1 MKTRNRLISA
11 VLTLALLCP
20 MLAFML
26 PLEADAALVPDDGVS
41 STSSSNLIY
50 EEWNFDDLGDGAS
63 MSKGYINAHINGS
76 FDASLFSGTWTAV
89 TDNESGRKYVKTT
102 DSYFKLYD
110 PQLLLLNNPYEVS
123 FDFMLASDSNNTDT
137 SLLMWDNDI
146 TDDVRHAFL
155 RYSPDDGN
163 IGYYISS
170 AESNKTSEIFVAPSV
185 APKGSWHN
193 FRVRI
198 SPATGVIIVW
208 IDGAYKF
215 QYVNEYLKA
224 NAASAKNSALYIGYT
239 WDSNRTTCLDNIKLT
254 ELKIDET
261 LEFMPEIPAAVGG
274 EWSFESATVEN
285 GAGITATLG
294 SDSAHIGKKSGVGN
308 DTGMYYIDADEGN
321 VSGLHYAFGEPLYNF
336 ETVTLS
342 YRTRY
347 KSVTNW
353 TNMFIFKNASNT
365 EKVLLRVNAVPAT
378 SSASQLDW
386 RDQSDK
392 QTATDG
398 TIKANIWYTFNLEV
412 LPHRGLVNVT
422 VTPDAD
428 SGETAWSFT
437 ATRTDIKDLC
447 DSGNALSFYIYR
459 QIGTQADM
467 CIDDVKITTSRYTAK
482 DISGSWNFDSKSL
495 ASADGLSAPVTSNM
509 EYVADPSVKVAEGE
523 NATDYVLHTEY
534 TSGKD
539 NSPCGPDM
547 TFEGWLKEYESI
559 TISFKIYYAAAN
571 NWTNVI
577 RFKNASG
584 AQKPLLRVESYSNG
598 LGLAYR
604 NGTTYINS
612 KGETVDNQYGTYNG
626 STAAKLTKDAW
637 NDISVT
643 ITPSTG
649 DFTVSLNGTALRATS
664 GGSTT
669 FNNELI
675 KELYDNNKS
684 LSFQLYY
691 HSKMQASTYFDDLEV
706 EAKLVEVDTS
716 AELKNRLNAEF
727 VDPAFSVVNPDS
739 TSRSYSEWKI
749 AEDTSH
755 IPTDINELIDFETLT
770 VDTADTWLTAD
781 ELSPLFGNGFS
792 GFSSSLNYNSK
803 DYWKVVADPISGGTR
818 GNVISCVD
826 KKVATFL
833 INDKNK
839 LAMSNKYEISFDI
852 LLTKDF
858 TFTSETN
865 LLWWSD
871 NGTSNRKA
879 ILRYKM
885 EDGNSDGVKD
895 IKLGYRMY
903 DGDTQSYGSGD
914 VAYLTVGTN
923 TWHNVKVVMDI
934 SLTGQNNTWVSV
946 DGKEYYAFE
955 QKYFPANYS
964 TASASSVFGIHHSY
978 TGAGDMGI
986 YLDNIS
992 FKVDLDQSQYESNYV
1007 LQTNTDKSTASTLA
1021 IKDSQKYLARQ
1032 PFEVSFD
1039 YCVNEVSGYINLM
1052 RLNMN
1057 GTWFSIW
1064 RVTNQYGVTH
1074 YTSTP
1079 YAKTVIPSSTSG
1091 YNLPPNVTPVSKLTQ
1106 GQWYNVRAVIN
1117 PLNGHIMCYWDN
1129 VLVSDYNI
1137 NDVFIDESGASLDV
1151 CGANESK
1158 RDNVIIELAAAV
1170 GVSVVN
1176 SSFDNVRIR
1185 TLERHEYTK
1194 TCIGN
1199 ADFDDLTA
1207 GSALTAD
1214 SFMLTSGGIYT
1225 TAVNGS
1231 FTVEGSELGNY
1242 LAVGVVEGNSIDI
1255 GLTTDYNPLA
1265 AGVVAF
1271 EGNFNLKSFGT
1282 EGTLDLLSLVRDGGN
1297 TLPLLK
1303 VDTDGK
1309 LYMGTETNAV
1319 YTLKSGELYNV
1330 KLLMSGASGL
1340 LTLYINGKLVTAG
1353 VSMGITS
1360 APNLTYKDDMNNTY
1374 VFNNQRFESYFAY
1387 GEDGAKRKTVSG
1399 LDLYEAATYDF
1410 TAIAWPNDTLKLL
1423 GATGAGTWQVIADDI
1438 SLTRDEYADLYY
1450 NNYENISRLH
1460 GMSSSV
1466 YGSYVASMKYA
1477 DETVDNVTNGY
1488 ATMSNDKGG
1497 GRVGFWD
1504 NNSMLWGRDFVAQMD
1519 FRLNS
1524 IPDSLYYN
1532 LFTFVTGAAP
1542 DAITTWGSLLRIDSE
1557 GNLYKPEQEG
1567 GAYVS
1572 LGKQIPKEKWV
1583 NIAVAVSVNP
1593 WGNPTRSNNYMVR
1606 SVLVKVYVGREVV
1619 DTYVARVTSHLF
1631 DSLLR
1636 FCVESANNAI
1646 DIDVDNTRVYYGTSL
1661 RGNDAASDGSGIKFE
1676 GYNALTID
1684 FEKESFFDEA
1694 QLNAIDYVDWRYSA
1708 LGTTLTDLND
1718 ATVTIS
1724 EKVTKDDNSFFRIR
1738 RPSFNNKP
1746 VAYMDYNLGTM
1757 GDYGEIYSIEM
1768 DIRYTD
1774 TLGHSMDVVELFER
1788 NLTGSLV
1795 LLSILGTN
1803 DDYSNTYYF
1812 ENDGIRYYLCDKS
1825 GALLHVNPAGD
1836 GEFSE
1841 IGLVVN
1847 ETEGYYSIWIDG
1859 QNAYYHADG
1868 GTSGEVVS
1876 AYKVPLEYEK
1886 QPSATVCDPVARLL
1900 RATDNRV
1907 TNSIIDVDNISI
1919 DVIKNGMAPVL
1930 YGEQVLNVGGAVRFV
1945 ATVDTL
1951 YSNAV
1956 GFEVVANSNG
1966 AVSESGNTDK
1976 NSPVVYSSIWEE
1988 SGKGLN
1994 KVTADKLGG
2003 RYIAVMTVTGIIDT
2017 AEYTFVITPYVY
2029 LFGEKVYGD
2038 AKTITYNHVKAGE
2051 AE

>member
-76 FDASLFSGTWTAV
+76 FDASMFSGTWTAV

-261 LEFMPEIPAAVGG
+261 LEFMPEIPATVGG
-274 EWSFESATVEN
+274 SWDFESDVIKN
-285 GAGITATLG
+285 GSGITATLG

-353 TNMFIFKNASNT
+353 TNMFIFRNASDA
-365 EKVLLRVNAVPAT
+365 EKVLLRVNAVPAPTTGATELRWRNANDIET
-378 SSASQLDW
+378 STNRALSAN
-386 RDQSDK
+386 
-392 QTATDG
+392 T
-398 TIKANIWYTFNLEV
+398 WYTFKLEI

-459 QIGTQADM
+459 QNGTQADM
-467 CIDDVKITTSRYTAK
+467 CIDDVKITTSRFAVK
-482 DISGSWNFDSKSL
+482 DVSGSWDFDSKSL

-534 TSGKD
+534 TSGTN
-539 NSPCGPDM
+539 NSPYGPDM
-547 TFEGWLKEYESI
+547 TFEGRLKEYESI

-584 AQKPLLRVESYSNG
+584 AQKPLLRVGSYSSG

-604 NGTTYINS
+604 NGATYINA

-649 DFTVSLNGTALRATS
+649 DFPVSLNGTALRATS

-669 FNNELI
+669 FNNVLI

-706 EAKLVEVDTS
+706 EAKLVEGDT
-716 AELKNRLNAEF
+716 ATELKERLNAEF

-770 VDTADTWLTAD
+770 VD
-781 ELSPLFGNGFS
+781 
-792 GFSSSLNYNSK
+792 
-803 DYWKVVADPISGGTR
+803 
-818 GNVISCVD
+818 
-826 KKVATFL
+826 
-833 INDKNK
+833 
-839 LAMSNKYEISFDI
+839 
-852 LLTKDF
+852 
-858 TFTSETN
+858 
-865 LLWWSD
+865 
-871 NGTSNRKA
+871 
-879 ILRYKM
+879 
-885 EDGNSDGVKD
+885 
-895 IKLGYRMY
+895 
-903 DGDTQSYGSGD
+903 
-914 VAYLTVGTN
+914 
-923 TWHNVKVVMDI
+923 
-934 SLTGQNNTWVSV
+934 
-946 DGKEYYAFE
+946 
-955 QKYFPANYS
+955 
-964 TASASSVFGIHHSY
+964 
-978 TGAGDMGI
+978 
-986 YLDNIS
+986 
-992 FKVDLDQSQYESNYV
+992 DQSAYEKNYV

-1039 YCVNEVSGYINLM
+1039 YCVNQVSGYINLM

-1064 RVTNQYGVTH
+1064 RVTDQYGVTH

-1079 YAKTVIPSSTSG
+1079 YAKTVISSSTSG
-1091 YNLPPNVTPVSKLTQ
+1091 YNLPPNVTSVSKLTP

-1225 TAVNGS
+1225 TAVNGG
-1231 FTVEGSELGNY
+1231 FTVEGGELGNY
-1242 LAVGVVEGNSIDI
+1242 LAADVVAGNSIDI

-1360 APNLTYKDDMNNTY
+1360 APNLTYKDDMDNTY

-1387 GEDGAKRKTVSG
+1387 GEDGTKRKTFSG

-1423 GATGAGTWQVIADDI
+1423 GATGTGTWRVMADDI
-1438 SLTRDEYADLYY
+1438 SLMRDEYADLYY

-1488 ATMSNDKGG
+1488 ATMSGTTGG

-1519 FRLNS
+1519 IRLNS
-1524 IPDSLYYN
+1524 IPEGLYYN
-1532 LFTFVTGAAP
+1532 MFALVTGTSPNA
-1542 DAITTWGSLLRIDSE
+1542 TNNWGSLLRVDSN
-1557 GNLYKPEQEG
+1557 GTLYKPEKESN
-1567 GAYVS
+1567 AYVS
-1572 LGKQIPKEKWV
+1572 IGEIPTKEWV
-1583 NIAVAVSVNP
+1583 NVAVAVSTDPWENP
-1593 WGNPTRSNNYMVR
+1593 SANTNRRVT
-1606 SVLVKVYVGREVV
+1606 VKVFVKRELV
-1619 DTYVARVTSHLF
+1619 TTFVARTTSHLF

-1684 FEKESFFDEA
+1684 FEKDTFFDEA

-1994 KVTADKLGG
+1994 KVTADELGG

>member
-11 VLTLALLCP
+11 LLTLALLCP
-20 MLAFML
+20 MLTFML
-26 PLEADAALVPDDGVS
+26 PLEADAALVPDDGVK
-41 STSSSNLIY
+41 STSSSNSIY
-50 EEWNFDDLGDGAS
+50 EEWNFDDLADGANVT
-63 MSKGYINAHINGS
+63 KGYINSHINGS
-76 FDASLFSGTWTAV
+76 FDASLFSGTWKAV
-89 TDNESGRKYVKTT
+89 TDAETGRKYITSSN
-102 DSYFKLYD
+102 DYFKLND
-110 PQLLLLNNPYEVS
+110 PELLLLNNPYEVS
-123 FDFMLASDSNNTDT
+123 FDMLVDPSSDNTDT
-137 SLLMWDNDI
+137 SLLLWCNDG
-146 TDDVRHAFL
+146 VGGEGARYALL
-155 RYSPDDGN
+155 RYSPSEGN
-163 IGYYISS
+163 IGYYTTSATSS
-170 AESNKTSEIFVAPSV
+170 KTGEQFEAINA
-185 APKGSWHN
+185 APKGEWHN
-193 FRVRI
+193 IRARI
-198 SPATGVIIVW
+198 SPATGVVILWV
-208 IDGAYKF
+208 DGEYRF

-224 NAASAKNSALYIGYT
+224 NAASSAHSALFIWYT
-239 WDSNRTTCLDNIKLT
+239 WNSTRTICLDNIKLT

-261 LEFMPEIPAAVGG
+261 LEFMPEIPATVGG
-274 EWSFESATVEN
+274 SWDFESDVIKN

-294 SDSAHIGKKSGVGN
+294 SDSAHIGKKSDVGN
-308 DTGMYYIDADEGN
+308 DTGMYYLDSKSN
-321 VSGLHYAFGEPLYNF
+321 STSSGLHYAFGEPLYNF
-336 ETVTLS
+336 ETVTVS
-342 YRTRY
+342 YRARY
-347 KSVTNW
+347 ASVASW
-353 TNMFIFKNASNT
+353 TNMFIFKNASKT

-412 LPHRGLVNVT
+412 LPHKGLVNVT

-447 DSGNALSFYIYR
+447 DSGNVLSFYIYR
-459 QIGTQADM
+459 QSGIKADV
-467 CIDDVKITTSRYTAK
+467 CIDDVKITTSRFAVK
-482 DISGSWNFDSKSL
+482 DVSGSWDFDSKSL
-495 ASADGLSAPVTSNM
+495 ASADGLSAPVTSDM

-523 NATDYVLHTEY
+523 TATDYVLHTKY
-534 TSGKD
+534 TSGTN
-539 NSPCGPDM
+539 NSPYGPDM
-547 TFEGWLKEYESI
+547 TFGGRLKEYESI
-559 TISFKIYYAAAN
+559 TISFKIYYAAAS

-584 AQKPLLRVESYSNG
+584 AQKPLLRVGSYSNG

-669 FNNELI
+669 FNNVLI

-706 EAKLVEVDTS
+706 EAKLVEGDT
-716 AELKNRLNAEF
+716 ATELKERLNAEF

-739 TSRSYSEWKI
+739 TSRSYSEWEI
-749 AEDTSH
+749 AE
-755 IPTDINELIDFETLT
+755 N
-770 VDTADTWLTAD
+770 
-781 ELSPLFGNGFS
+781 
-792 GFSSSLNYNSK
+792 
-803 DYWKVVADPISGGTR
+803 
-818 GNVISCVD
+818 
-826 KKVATFL
+826 
-833 INDKNK
+833 
-839 LAMSNKYEISFDI
+839 
-852 LLTKDF
+852 
-858 TFTSETN
+858 
-865 LLWWSD
+865 
-871 NGTSNRKA
+871 
-879 ILRYKM
+879 
-885 EDGNSDGVKD
+885 
-895 IKLGYRMY
+895 
-903 DGDTQSYGSGD
+903 
-914 VAYLTVGTN
+914 
-923 TWHNVKVVMDI
+923 
-934 SLTGQNNTWVSV
+934 
-946 DGKEYYAFE
+946 
-955 QKYFPANYS
+955 
-964 TASASSVFGIHHSY
+964 
-978 TGAGDMGI
+978 
-986 YLDNIS
+986 
-992 FKVDLDQSQYESNYV
+992 ESNYV

-1039 YCVNEVSGYINLM
+1039 YCVNQVSGYINLM

-1091 YNLPPNVTPVSKLTQ
+1091 YNLPPNVTSVSKLTQ
-1106 GQWYNVRAVIN
+1106 GQWYNVRTVIN

-1225 TAVNGS
+1225 TAVNGG
-1231 FTVEGSELGNY
+1231 FTVEGGELGNY
-1242 LAVGVVEGNSIDI
+1242 LAADVVAGNSIDI

-1387 GEDGAKRKTVSG
+1387 GEDGAQRKTFSG

-1488 ATMSNDKGG
+1488 ATMSGTTGG

-1572 LGKQIPKEKWV
+1572 LGKQIPKEEWV

-1593 WGNPTRSNNYMVR
+1593 WGNPTRSNDYMVR

-1619 DTYVARVTSHLF
+1619 DTYVAIVTSHLF

-1646 DIDVDNTRVYYGTSL
+1646 DIDVDNTRVYYGTS
-1661 RGNDAASDGSGIKFE
+1661 RRNNDEASDGSGIKFE

-1859 QNAYYHADG
+1859 QNAYYRADG

-1876 AYKVPLEYEK
+1876 VYKVPLEYEK

-1900 RATDNRV
+1900 RATDNSV
-1907 TNSIIDVDNISI
+1907 TNSIIDIDNISI

-1994 KVTADKLGG
+1994 KVTADELGG